1 MGVGAG
7 QQEFDRHDSGDM
19 ASGGRRQAG
28 ARYSVG
34 GCQGGTSKKLIP
46 SYRRARW
53 PPRTRPPGPAR
64 PPSRPGF
71 PGCSG
76 RPLTDEGQRPR
87 VAVGPTPTG
96 RPPESGCRS
105 PSSGSAAAP
114 VAPEEAVLEIPM
126 SLQVGRLAGRRR
138 TLGRITAA
146 QCQVAWRVHGLGV
159 RARLTAAL
167 VGSVTLTHPAVGP
180 LLALSAPSYDLG
192 SC

>member
-34 GCQGGTSKKLIP
+34 GRQGGTSKKLIP

-76 RPLTDEGQRPR
+76 PATHRRRPAAPG
-87 VAVGPTPTG
+87 GG
-96 RPPESGCRS
+96 RPHTHRSTPESGCRS

-146 QCQVAWRVHGLGV
+146 HCQVACRVHGLGV
-159 RARLTAAL
+159 RARLTVAL
-167 VGSVTLTHPAVGP
+167 VGSGCADASGRRP

>member
-7 QQEFDRHDSGDM
+7 QQEFDRHDSGIWRPG
-19 ASGGRRQAG
+19 AAVRPAAGTRQAG
-28 ARYSVG
+28 ARAAPRRSSSLVIVG
-34 GCQGGTSKKLIP
+34 PDGH
-46 SYRRARW
+46 RAA
-53 PPRTRPPGPAR
+53 GPQDQAGLHLG
-64 PPSRPGF
+64 PGF
-71 PGCSG
+71 RDVRG

-105 PSSGSAAAP
+105 PPSGSAAAP

-126 SLQVGRLAGRRR
+126 SLQVGGLAAVGAPSAVLPLRTVRSHAGSRIGRESQVDGSSRRLGCADASGRR
-138 TLGRITAA
+138 
-146 QCQVAWRVHGLGV
+146 
-159 RARLTAAL
+159 
-167 VGSVTLTHPAVGP
+167 P

>member
-19 ASGGRRQAG
+19 ASGAAVRPAPGTRQAG
-28 ARYSVG
+28 ARAAPRRSSSLVIVG
-34 GCQGGTSKKLIP
+34 PDGH
-46 SYRRARW
+46 RAA
-53 PPRTRPPGPAR
+53 GPQDQAGLHLG
-64 PPSRPGF
+64 PGF
-71 PGCSG
+71 RDVRG

-114 VAPEEAVLEIPM
+114 MAPEEAVLEIPM

-146 QCQVAWRVHGLGV
+146 HCQVACRVHGLGV
-159 RARLTAAL
+159 RARLTVAL
-167 VGSVTLTHPAVGP
+167 VGSGCADASGRRP

>member
-34 GCQGGTSKKLIP
+34 GRQGGTSKKLIP

-146 QCQVAWRVHGLGV
+146 HCQGRMPGSRIGSESQADGSSRRLGYADASG
-159 RARLTAAL
+159 RR
-167 VGSVTLTHPAVGP
+167 P

>member
-7 QQEFDRHDSGDM
+7 RQEFDRHDSGGM
-19 ASGGRRQAG
+19 ASGGPRRPVPGTRQAG
-28 ARYSVG
+28 ARAAPRRSSSLVIVG
-34 GCQGGTSKKLIP
+34 PDGH
-46 SYRRARW
+46 RA
-53 PPRTRPPGPAR
+53 PGPQDQ
-64 PPSRPGF
+64 PGLHLGPGF
-71 PGCSG
+71 RDVRG

-96 RPPESGCRS
+96 RPSESGCRS

-138 TLGRITAA
+138 NLGRITAA
-146 QCQVAWRVHGLGV
+146 HCQVACRVHELEV

-167 VGSVTLTHPAVGP
+167 VGSGCADASGRRP

>member
-19 ASGGRRQAG
+19 ASVGRRQAG
-28 ARYSVG
+28 AQYSAG
-34 GCQGGTSKKLIP
+34 GRQGGTSKKLIP
-46 SYRRARW
+46 SCRRARW

-76 RPLTDEGQRPR
+76 PAPLTDEGQRPR

-96 RPPESGCRS
+96 RPLRAAVVALPADQPQPRWLRRR
-105 PSSGSAAAP
+105 PSSRS
-114 VAPEEAVLEIPM
+114 
-126 SLQVGRLAGRRR
+126 R
-138 TLGRITAA
+138 
-146 QCQVAWRVHGLGV
+146 CQVACRVHGFGV
-159 RARLTAAL
+159 RSQAGGGPRRLGWSD
-167 VGSVTLTHPAVGP
+167 VSGRRP
-180 LLALSAPSYDLG
+180 LLARSAPSYDLG